1 MFANTAVES
10 TAAVTLLPVEITFS
24 YHVILVEDIFVLIS
38 IPKLDSLGGP
48 LQDPL
53 LLNALINKCI
63 YDCA

>member
-24 YHVILVEDIFVLIS
+24 YHLVEDIFVLIS
-38 IPKLDSLGGP
+38 TPKVDSLGGP